1 MGSGCYKFKEGEA
14 DKRARVGREEE
25 GTSSNRPELLDIVL
39 ALQSAAL
46 KFRCQVNRC
55 IFVTEHSL
63 SWTLKGTK
71 QSGTG
76 IANHSEKAKTV
87 FAFENKYFRFVYHIS
102 PGD

>member
-1 MGSGCYKFKEGEA
+1 MPGESLHF
-14 DKRARVGREEE
+14 RH
-25 GTSSNRPELLDIVL
+25 GTFFILD
-39 ALQSAAL
+39 
-46 KFRCQVNRC
+46 
-55 IFVTEHSL
+55 
-63 SWTLKGTK
+63 LKGTK